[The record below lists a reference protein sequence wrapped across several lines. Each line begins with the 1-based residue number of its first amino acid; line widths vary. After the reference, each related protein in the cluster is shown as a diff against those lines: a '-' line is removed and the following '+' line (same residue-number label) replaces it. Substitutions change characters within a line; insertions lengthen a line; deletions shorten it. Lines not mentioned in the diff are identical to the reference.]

1 MSRPPVVDWS
11 GGHERLASARYGDDL
26 PPWSHL
32 DDQRKITEQTRV
44 SWNSVTT
51 SHENVIELQ
60 KTVVA
65 NTQTRDAYI
74 QQFDIGQRGLLD
86 LLNEDNELYLSKD
99 NLVTATFAEVFARF
113 RLLAVA
119 GGLEKALSVS
129 PPEQAA
135 VPVEQ

>member
-1 MSRPPVVDWS
+1 MAETQDV
-11 GGHERLASARYGDDL
+11 Y
-26 PPWSHL
+26 L
-32 DDQRKITEQTRV
+32 DDQRKITEQARV
-44 SWNSVTT
+44 SWNSVGT

-74 QQFDIGQRGLLD
+74 KQFDIGQRGLLD

-99 NLVTATFAEVFARF
+99 NLVTATFAETFARF